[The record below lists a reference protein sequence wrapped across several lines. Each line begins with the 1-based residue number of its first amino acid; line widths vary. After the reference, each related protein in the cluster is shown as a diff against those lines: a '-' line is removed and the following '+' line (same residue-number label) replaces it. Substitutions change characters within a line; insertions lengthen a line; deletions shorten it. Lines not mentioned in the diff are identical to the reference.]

1 MALLGFLGFGLAGSR
16 FGLFFESSTQ
26 MFLEFDPDD
35 LRAFVVNIPALL
47 MLLALLRV
55 LKCRRPKQARANMEL
70 QRTGCARR

>member
-1 MALLGFLGFGLAGSR
+1 
-16 FGLFFESSTQ
+16 

-55 LKCRRPKQARANMEL
+55 AKTSNSPQPGGTEVSSAEAG
-70 QRTGCARR
+70 TG